1 MQLKFAAM
9 QFVKWRRTLKELIAF
24 EKALDVNIIMSVT
37 DFKGTILAVNKKF
50 CEVSQC
56 TEEELVG
63 KSHNVIN
70 SGYHNKAFFSDMWQ
84 TIRNGH
90 VWKGEIKNKT
100 KNGNYYWVDTVIVPV
115 VDVRDGIQQFL
126 SLRVVV
132 TGRKEAELTLERAI
146 FALSHKVRQPLVNMQ
161 ALVTLCKTEN
171 ISDEEFDQVTN
182 YMQHELDRMDDLT
195 RHLALDLHNYKATG
209 KTGSSNSLAEEAYTP
224 T

>member
-1 MQLKFAAM
+1 MA
-9 QFVKWRRTLKELIAF
+9 KWRRSLKELIAF

-37 DFKGTILAVNKKF
+37 DFKGIILAVNKRF
-50 CEVSQC
+50 CEVSQY
-56 TEEELVG
+56 TEDELVG

-70 SGYHNKAFFSDMWQ
+70 SGYHSKEFFTDMWK

-115 VDVRDGIQQFL
+115 VDMENGIQQFL

-132 TGRKEAELTLERAI
+132 TDRKEAELTLERAI

-161 ALVTLCKTEN
+161 ALVTLCRNEQ
-171 ISDEEFDQVTN
+171 ISHEEFNQVAI
-182 YMQHELDRMDDLT
+182 YMQHELDRMDALT
-195 RHLALDLHNYKATG
+195 RHLALDLHNYKLST
-209 KTGSSNSLAEEAYTP
+209 KAELLYPANQN
-224 T
+224 